1 MILCENIM
9 NKCILFILLSFII
22 NNVLEAKI
30 IVPNKLKKGDK
41 VALITPGF
49 KITHQDLKFAK
60 ERIKN
65 LGLEPILFNDSLAQ
79 DGCYA
84 GSAQDRLRD
93 LNTAFLNP
101 DIKAIIAIRGGSGC
115 FQLLEQL
122 DYEIVVKNPK
132 IILGYSDLTSL
143 LNVIYFKTGLIT
155 FHGPM
160 PIKKMPAF
168 SVDYLRDVIMEGKK
182 VTFKNEKTNEDDLI
196 QTENRITTINSGVA
210 KGRLVGGNL
219 SVFTSLIGTEYLPKN
234 HKQWQDLIVFIEE
247 VDEDLYRIDRML
259 GQLQQA
265 GILSNI
271 KGFIFGVCTE
281 CSAKSGCYGLE
292 QILIKYFKNL
302 NIPVF
307 SGAMI
312 GHQNK
317 IFTLPIGS
325 LVEIDADL
333 GIIKMLEVGV
343 K

>member
-1 MILCENIM
+1 M
-9 NKCILFILLSFII
+9 NKCILLLFLSFLIT
-22 NNVLEAKI
+22 NVEAKI
-30 IVPNKLKKGDK
+30 IFPSKLQKGDK

-49 KITHQDLKFAK
+49 KITHQDLQFAK

-65 LGLEPILFNDSLAQ
+65 LGLEPVVFNDSLNQ

-84 GSAQDRLRD
+84 GTIQSRLQE
-93 LNTAFLNP
+93 LNAAFLNP

-115 FQLLEQL
+115 FQLLDKL
-122 DYEIVVKNPK
+122 NYENIIKNPK
-132 IILGYSDLTSL
+132 ILLGYSDITAL
-143 LNVIYFKTGLIT
+143 LNTIYFKTGLIT

-168 SVDYLRDVIMEGKK
+168 SVDYLSNVIIEGKK
-182 VTFKNEKTNEDDLI
+182 VTFKNEITKEDDLI
-196 QTENRITTINSGVA
+196 QTENRIITINSGIA
-210 KGRLVGGNL
+210 QGRLVGGNL
-219 SVFTSLIGTEYLPKN
+219 SVFTNLIGTEYLPKDS
-234 HKQWQDLIVFIEE
+234 KEWQNLILFIEE

-271 KGFIFGVCTE
+271 KGFIFGSCIE
-281 CSAKSGCYGLE
+281 CGSKSGCYGLE
-292 QILIKYFKNL
+292 QILTRYFKDL
-302 NIPVF
+302 QIPVF

-325 LVEIDADL
+325 LVEMNAEL
-333 GIIKMLEVGV
+333 GTITMLEAGV